1 MVTIVERV
9 DDKFMAYS
17 EEYPLLMAVA
27 STPREAVAGLK
38 EMVAQE
44 L

>member
-17 EEYPLLMAVA
+17 NEYPLLMAIA
-27 STPREAVAGLK
+27 DSPREAVAGLK
-38 EMVAQE
+38 ELVAQE